1 MRVEILEKKLNFCR
15 LSNIFFVFIPSNVT
29 RPSLSESI
37 AAKALAIAESSL
49 FVFE

>member
-1 MRVEILEKKLNFCR
+1 MRVEILKNKIKFLFKKKYNF
-15 LSNIFFVFIPSNVT
+15 IFIPSNVT

-49 FVFE
+49 FAFE